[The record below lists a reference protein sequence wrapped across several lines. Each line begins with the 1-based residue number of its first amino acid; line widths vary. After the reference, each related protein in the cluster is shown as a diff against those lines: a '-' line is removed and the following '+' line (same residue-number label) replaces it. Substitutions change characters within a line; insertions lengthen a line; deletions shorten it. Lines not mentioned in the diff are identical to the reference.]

1 MIFAAAAAAL
11 QLRPAAGAAG
21 AAGAAAAAGAAGA
34 AGACQPPKCAVL
46 LSQMGLE
53 TRAASRHA
61 GRHAGRQAGR
71 QAGMQA
77 GTSLIWYA
85 VAAAVVQSPDQASPS
100 SRFYS
105 QGAVLLHLPVQQ
117 HDACLPCRGARNI
130 HTRGAANGSCPHCM
144 SAAAARASGP
154 ACRPPA
160 RLPGLHQ
167 SCPRLVA
174 RRCSPSHASPLRVP
188 ADFEC

>member
-11 QLRPAAGAAG
+11 QLRP
-21 AAGAAAAAGAAGA
+21 AAGAAGA

-53 TRAASRHA
+53 TRAASR
-61 GRHAGRQAGR
+61 QAGR
-71 QAGMQA
+71 QA

-144 SAAAARASGP
+144 SATAARASGP